1 MNHSSNVKEAI
12 RQTKD
17 DAENDDPDVVSDDT
31 FLRATVTV
39 SKSAFKATMRKWRK
53 ELACNEDQEE
63 VVKIVEKQMKAE
75 YNDLIKGR
83 QRATPKC
90 LLVTGGPGTG
100 KSFVSDSLRQLFEK
114 LGWVHGVQFE
124 IAALQA
130 VVADMLG
137 GETLHRTCKVAF
149 GRNQTGAENKK
160 NGRHLRW
167 LIIDEIS
174 QVSAELLG
182 WYGDT
187 RLHHAYTTYTCL
199 TPCLVGVKLTVETL
213 SRWGVARTSSK
224 NPMN

>member
-1 MNHSSNVKEAI
+1 MDHASNIEEAT
-12 RQTKD
+12 RQSKD
-17 DAENDDPDVVSDDT
+17 DAGDDGPDVVPDDT
-31 FLRATVTV
+31 LLHATVTI
-39 SKSAFKATMRKWRK
+39 SEIGFHKTIKCWRDR
-53 ELACNEDQEE
+53 LTCNPEQKE
-63 VVKIVEKQMKAE
+63 VVGIVEEQMKAE

-83 QRATPKC
+83 QDAEPIC

-100 KSFVSDSLRQLFEK
+100 KSFASDSLRQLFES

-137 GETLHRTCKVAF
+137 GETLHRTCKISIGMTQN
-149 GRNQTGAENKK
+149 GRENKK

-182 WYGDT
+182 W
-187 RLHHAYTTYTCL
+187 
-199 TPCLVGVKLTVETL
+199 
-213 SRWGVARTSSK
+213 
-224 NPMN
+224 

>member
-1 MNHSSNVKEAI
+1 MDHASNIKEAT
-12 RQTKD
+12 RQSTD
-17 DAENDDPDVVSDDT
+17 DADNNDPDVVSDDT
-31 FLRATVTV
+31 LLHATVTISELGFHTTIQNWRHRLTCN
-39 SKSAFKATMRKWRK
+39 SKQK
-53 ELACNEDQEE
+53 D

-83 QRATPKC
+83 QDADPIC

-100 KSFVSDSLRQLFEK
+100 KSFVSDSLRQLFES

-137 GETLHRTCKVAF
+137 GETLHRTCKISI
-149 GRNQTGAENKK
+149 GMNGNGPENKK

-182 WYGDT
+182 W
-187 RLHHAYTTYTCL
+187 
-199 TPCLVGVKLTVETL
+199 
-213 SRWGVARTSSK
+213 
-224 NPMN
+224 